1 MPVTYKPTNVVNS
14 PFIRYSGTS
23 AYTMRNVSTIKAS
36 SFRKMVCKAML
47 IGGIPF
53 ELLDNKDACSMR
65 HILEDGGEATLP
77 KREVTDF
84 IPQLLREEVSKII
97 AELGTGNF
105 SKNLRLFSSFN
116 AI

>member
-1 MPVTYKPTNVVNS
+1 
-14 PFIRYSGTS
+14 
-23 AYTMRNVSTIKAS
+23 MRNVSTIKAS

-105 SKNLRLFSSFN
+105 SKNLRLFSSIN